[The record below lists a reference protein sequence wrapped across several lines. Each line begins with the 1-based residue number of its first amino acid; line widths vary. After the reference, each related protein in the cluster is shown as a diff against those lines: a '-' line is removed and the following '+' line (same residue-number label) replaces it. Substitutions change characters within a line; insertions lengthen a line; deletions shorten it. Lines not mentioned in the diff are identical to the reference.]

1 MKKAIT
7 LILVISVLCTFVSCG
22 SKDQYTSSSENK
34 YLPIQAPFNSLSIR
48 SSEEG
53 VEDFLKLLGDYKSGY
68 ANENCY
74 NITPT
79 FISNNSQYKIFKFE
93 KSCTSFLLFDG
104 LTYQM
109 GGSFG
114 GYGVT
119 SVALA
124 DMNRDGQY
132 ELYFTCSYGSG
143 IHRAQVGY
151 FDPAKKQVL
160 VFDKTYKNSNCI
172 LTMNSDN
179 ILSVNR
185 AKIHFQDFV
194 NFDITAHDELGTI
207 KYRNDKIQYIE
218 YTEVN
223 D

>member
-1 MKKAIT
+1 MKKVIT

-22 SKDQYTSSSENK
+22 TKDQYISSSEDK

-53 VEDFLKLLGDYKSGY
+53 VEDFLKLLGDYKRGY
-68 ANENCY
+68 ENEKCY

-79 FISNNSQYKIFKFE
+79 FVSDNSEYKIFKFE
-93 KSCTSFLLFDG
+93 KSCASFLQFDG
-104 LTYQM
+104 LTYQL

-119 SVALA
+119 SLALA

-132 ELYFTCSYGSG
+132 ELYFTYSYGSG

-151 FDPAKKQVL
+151 FDPAQKQVL
-160 VFDKTYKNSNCI
+160 VFDKTYKKSDCI
-172 LTMNSDN
+172 LTLDSDN
-179 ILSVNR
+179 NLSNNR
-185 AKIHFQDFV
+185 AKIHLQDFV
-194 NFDITAHDELGTI
+194 NFDITADDELGTI
-207 KYRNDKIQYIE
+207 KYRNNKIQYIE